1 LVDTFN
7 EADKAIAY
15 FKPRYYDLIILDVR
29 MPGRSGF
36 ELAKLIW
43 ALDPQARI
51 CFMSAF
57 EILENEARKVFSS
70 FKTFCFIKKPISTNA
85 LAQHIES
92 HFVKA

>member
-1 LVDTFN
+1 
-7 EADKAIAY
+7 
-15 FKPRYYDLIILDVR
+15 
-29 MPGRSGF
+29 
-36 ELAKLIW
+36 
-43 ALDPQARI
+43 
-51 CFMSAF
+51 MSAF

>member
-1 LVDTFN
+1 
-7 EADKAIAY
+7 
-15 FKPRYYDLIILDVR
+15 

-70 FKTFCFIKKPISTNA
+70 FKTFCFIKKSMSVDA
-85 LAQHIES
+85 LARHIES
-92 HFVKA
+92 HFVAAK